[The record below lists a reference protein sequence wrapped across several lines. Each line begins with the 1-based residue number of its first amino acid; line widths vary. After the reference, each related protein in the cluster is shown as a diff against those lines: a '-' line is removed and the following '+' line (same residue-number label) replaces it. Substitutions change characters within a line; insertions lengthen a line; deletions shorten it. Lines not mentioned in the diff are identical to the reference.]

1 MKKARVI
8 YNPTSGKELLK
19 KNLADILQAN
29 PGVVNKLLKD
39 ELAKR

>member
-1 MKKARVI
+1 QIMKATK
-8 YNPTSGKELLK
+8 G
-19 KNLADILQAN
+19 QAN